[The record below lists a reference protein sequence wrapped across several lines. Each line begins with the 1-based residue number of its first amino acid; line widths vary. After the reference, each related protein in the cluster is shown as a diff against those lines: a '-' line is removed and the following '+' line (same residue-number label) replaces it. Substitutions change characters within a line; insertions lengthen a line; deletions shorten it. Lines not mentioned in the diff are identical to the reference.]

1 VWLPWTYAVLIV
13 AVLLAAMFTL
23 RATGRWP
30 KGVVPLREL
39 ALIFALYAV
48 WQVATTLSFGQ
59 QTNADDAGLW
69 LARLERTLHWPNE
82 ASWQHA
88 ILGHEW
94 LMKASDLYY
103 ATVHVPVLLIT
114 LVWVFVWRRRN
125 WAFARTSVALLTG
138 MCLVIQ
144 YIPVA
149 PPRLLP
155 TLGLID
161 TAALDKLSVYSAV
174 AGANQYAA
182 MPSLHVGWAAAAALL
197 IIVST
202 TTPWR
207 WLAILYPL
215 LTTWVVVVTGNHFLI
230 DGVAAVVLLGIAVG
244 ITMLFPSQ
252 RPNQQEVGV
261 DEAIRTEPL
270 PQPSSQLGVQSETS

>member
-1 VWLPWTYAVLIV
+1 VLIM
-13 AVLLAAMFTL
+13 AVLLVAMLVL
-23 RATGRWP
+23 RSTGRWP
-30 KGVVPLREL
+30 KAIVPLREL

-48 WQVATTLSFGQ
+48 WQIASTLSFGQ
-59 QTNADDAGLW
+59 LTNADDAGLW

-82 ASWQHA
+82 ATWQHA

-94 LMKASDLYY
+94 LMKASDIYY
-103 ATVHVPVLLIT
+103 ATVHVPVLLLT

-125 WAFARTSVALLTG
+125 WAFARTSVALLTA

-155 TLGLID
+155 SLGLVD
-161 TAALDKLSVYSAV
+161 TALRDKLSVYSAV

-202 TTPWR
+202 TTAWR

-230 DGVAAVVLLGIAVG
+230 DGVAAVLLLGVAVG

-261 DEAIRTEPL
+261 DEAVHAQPL
-270 PQPSSQLGVQSETS
+270 AQPSVQTN